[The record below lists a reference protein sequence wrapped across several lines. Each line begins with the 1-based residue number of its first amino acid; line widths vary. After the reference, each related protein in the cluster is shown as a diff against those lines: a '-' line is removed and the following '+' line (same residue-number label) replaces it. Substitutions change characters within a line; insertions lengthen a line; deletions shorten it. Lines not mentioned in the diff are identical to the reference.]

1 MCANVTFNRC
11 DANHFVFAQN
21 NDIKRHLFFFFALLC
36 SVSHPFFP
44 AAFSLFFFLP
54 VFIWQKIAPSYIIFG
69 FSLLRLLFFVGWS
82 MCHTKFA
89 KKVSLPLNDSMAKSI
104 A

>member
-21 NDIKRHLFFFFALLC
+21 NDIKRHLFFFLHSSVLLVTLFSDSIFALY
-36 SVSHPFFP
+36 
-44 AAFSLFFFLP
+44 FLP